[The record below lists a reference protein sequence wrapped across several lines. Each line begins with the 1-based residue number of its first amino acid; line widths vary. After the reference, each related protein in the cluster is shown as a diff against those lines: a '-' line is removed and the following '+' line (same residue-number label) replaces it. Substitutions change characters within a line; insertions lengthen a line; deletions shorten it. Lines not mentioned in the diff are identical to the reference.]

1 MGCGKFKPNSTG
13 IKLIDDIL
21 SIKPSDKEMQLVW
34 SFWLSTQNSYQGTGT
49 VSMNIGPTGGTLKDS
64 SGNYELEIPAGTLTT
79 DQTIKMTVLNS
90 ETIGVHS
97 PITPKIMLEPHG
109 LQFQKPVKLK
119 LKYGKENTSQFAKDL
134 ASIYY
139 IKENKQL
146 EKILTTRSLDG
157 EYLIAE
163 LNHFSLYSGLYLRI
177 EDVVADIITNPLDI
191 RNIVDE
197 FRVYLNG
204 WGSVARRNYFY
215 NFYQPT
221 LLPFLIRANRV
232 YAPGTNPLLTTF
244 PNDDFDSDGIINST
258 DTYPFD
264 PTNNGDETA
273 PIVVSVVPNGSGI
286 PTTPGTITVTFNE
299 RVSPPTLQSAI
310 RLFDGEREYYVNFE
324 SLDVTGRVAT
334 FRYTY
339 NLESAKNYIV
349 RIEGVTDIFGN
360 RMYGVENIAT
370 LTTVDTG

>member
-1 MGCGKFKPNSTG
+1 MMSEKYVRRSNNESQFKKIYKGDIYIFANVLFFLGCGKFKPNSTG

-134 ASIYY
+134 ASIYN

-177 EDVVADIITNPLDI
+177 EDVVVDIITNPLDI

-204 WGSVARRNYFY
+204 WGSVA
-215 NFYQPT
+215 
-221 LLPFLIRANRV
+221 
-232 YAPGTNPLLTTF
+232 
-244 PNDDFDSDGIINST
+244 
-258 DTYPFD
+258 
-264 PTNNGDETA
+264 
-273 PIVVSVVPNGSGI
+273 
-286 PTTPGTITVTFNE
+286 
-299 RVSPPTLQSAI
+299 
-310 RLFDGEREYYVNFE
+310 
-324 SLDVTGRVAT
+324 
-334 FRYTY
+334 
-339 NLESAKNYIV
+339 
-349 RIEGVTDIFGN
+349 
-360 RMYGVENIAT
+360 
-370 LTTVDTG
+370 